1 MGLTMGSGP
10 FGPRPKGQFDFDPP
24 TRIRYVEDFPRRV
37 RGEKDGVTVLCSL
50 HFLDLVHRYADR
62 VVALNQGEL
71 VFEGL
76 PKEIDDQKFKDIYGR
91 DAERVG

>member
-1 MGLTMGSGP
+1 M
-10 FGPRPKGQFDFDPP
+10 
-24 TRIRYVEDFPRRV
+24 
-37 RGEKDGVTVLCSL
+37 LCSL

-62 VVALNQGEL
+62 VVALNTGKL

-76 PKEIDDQKFKDIYGR
+76 PKEIDDKKFKDIYGR